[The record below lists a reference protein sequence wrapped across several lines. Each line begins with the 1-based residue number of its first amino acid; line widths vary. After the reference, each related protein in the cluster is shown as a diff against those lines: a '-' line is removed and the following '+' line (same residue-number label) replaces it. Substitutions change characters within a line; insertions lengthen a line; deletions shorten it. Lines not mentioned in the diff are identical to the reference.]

1 MLHEVLLTVQHSYI
15 FVRRVM
21 PSHLNTNVSH
31 ELIKLVL
38 NAGVLYS
45 NAVGFSIS

>member
-1 MLHEVLLTVQHSYI
+1 
-15 FVRRVM
+15 M

-38 NAGVLYS
+38 NASVLHS